1 MHPSIVPVILSGG
14 IGTRLWPLSRGLRPK
29 QLLPLTSD
37 KSLLQETVLRATGA
51 RFEPPLVL
59 CNDEHRFMI
68 AEQCRA
74 LGVPAGSIV
83 LEPEG
88 RNTAPAAVIAALLA
102 LERHND
108 AVVLILPSDH
118 SIGDV
123 DAFYRVVDVAAAAAQ
138 LGALVTFGVEPQRP
152 EVGYGYVRRGPTFD
166 GVSGCFR
173 IAEFIEKP
181 TVKRASECLASGDF
195 YWNSGMF
202 MLPAEVFLKEVERLK
217 PEMLFLCRRAIEN
230 ATTDLD
236 FIRLAA
242 EPFSAVE
249 AVSIDYGIM
258 EHTDK
263 GAVVPADIGW
273 SDVGSWSTLWA
284 ISDHDDNGNAISGD
298 VITLDARNCYIR
310 SEDTLVAT
318 IGTEDLVIVATEDAV
333 LVARKD
339 RDQDVKTIVAK
350 MAAAGRSEHH
360 VPRQVY
366 RPWGWYHNIHRGPR
380 FQVKEIVVKPGER
393 LSAQM
398 HHHRAEHWIIVS
410 GTAEVTKGNQSF
422 FITENQSTYIPHTT
436 RHSLAN
442 PGKIPLKM
450 IEVQSGAYL
459 GEDDI
464 VRYQDLYGRA
474 PCDPEQP

>member
-14 IGTRLWPLSRGLRPK
+14 IGTRLWPLSRVLRPK

-37 KSLLQETVLRATGA
+37 KSLLQETVLRTTGA
-51 RFEPPLVL
+51 RFQSPLVL

-74 LGVPAGSIV
+74 LGVAAGSIV

-88 RNTAPAAVIAALLA
+88 RNTAPAAVVAALLA

-108 AVVLILPSDH
+108 ALVLILPSDH
-118 SIGDV
+118 TIGDL
-123 DAFYRVVDVAAAAAQ
+123 DAFYRVVDIATAAA
-138 LGALVTFGVEPQRP
+138 LEGALVTFGVVPHRP
-152 EVGYGYVRRGPTFD
+152 EIGYGYVRRGTALD
-166 GVSGCFR
+166 GIDGCFR
-173 IAEFIEKP
+173 IAEFVEKP
-181 TVKRASECLASGDF
+181 TVEAATDYVTSGDF

-202 MLPAEVFLKEVERLK
+202 LLPAEAFLKEVERLK
-217 PEMLFLCRRAIEN
+217 PEMLLLCRRAIEN
-230 ATTDLD
+230 ASTDLD

-249 AVSIDYGIM
+249 DVSIDYAIM

-263 GAVVPADIGW
+263 GAVVPASIGW
-273 SDVGSWSTLWA
+273 SDVGSWSTLWE
-284 ISDHDDNGNAISGD
+284 ISPHDEDGNAISGD

-310 SEDTLVAT
+310 SEGTLVAT

-339 RDQDVKTIVAK
+339 RDQDVKAIVAK
-350 MAAAGRSEHH
+350 VAAAGRSEHH
-360 VPRQVY
+360 VPLQVY

-398 HHHRAEHWIIVS
+398 HHHRAEHWIVVS
-410 GTAEVTKGNQSF
+410 GTAEVTKDNQAF

-474 PCDPEQP
+474 PGDPEQR